1 MASLPADS
9 AGTERSLNAAILLST
24 IGAGVAG
31 IGLGVLGA
39 GFLMSVAIPILVIG
53 LAAHLVGMAGRRRIQ
68 SAQLYRPAAWEQWAY
83 WGCWAAIAGLTLI
96 VAFRA
101 AR

>member
-1 MASLPADS
+1 MASLPAET
-9 AGTERSLNAAILLST
+9 ALTERSLNAATLLST
-24 IGAGVAG
+24 VGAGVAG
-31 IGLGVLGA
+31 IGLGIFVA
-39 GFLMSVAIPILVIG
+39 GFLRSVAIPILVIG

-83 WGCWAAIAGLTLI
+83 WGCWAAIAGLALI

-101 AR
+101 DR